1 MFQDVLKTWSVFQ
14 RVSSTLKLW
23 LSLCCLVSR
32 WRFDYLV
39 RKKEKTPSTWCWAAG
54 FISVDFVCNLLVELN
69 RKLDLCHW
77 ILKGIKKH
85 YGEDLTFHQT
95 PLQWLLKNAAVSL
108 FEFFQTFPRGILL
121 VSRAVS
127 HQLNVCVWGRG
138 RGIGKAFCL
147 GEKNLMRSAGVPSC
161 KAALLRAKELLQFP
175 WLLLCSVCWGVWGC
189 PWTQIMWSHCAMSAG
204 VVLVSSQGW
213 TPWGSQS
220 ANLLHALQVTTFK
233 KIKN

>member
-14 RVSSTLKLW
+14 CVSSILKLW

-39 RKKEKTPSTWCWAAG
+39 RKKEKTPSILCWAAG
-54 FISVDFVCNLLVELN
+54 FISVDFICNLLVELN
-69 RKLDLCHW
+69 RKLDLCHR

-121 VSRAVS
+121 VLQAVS

-147 GEKNLMRSAGVPSC
+147 GENLMRSAGAPSC
-161 KAALLRAKELLQFP
+161 KAALLRPKELLQFP
-175 WLLLCSVCWGVWGC
+175 WLLLSSVCWGVWGC
-189 PWTQIMWSHCAMSAG
+189 PLDTDNVVTLCHECRRSAG
-204 VVLVSSQGW
+204 EFPGLSSLRKSDCKPPPCP
-213 TPWGSQS
+213 TSD
-220 ANLLHALQVTTFK
+220 NV
-233 KIKN
+233 